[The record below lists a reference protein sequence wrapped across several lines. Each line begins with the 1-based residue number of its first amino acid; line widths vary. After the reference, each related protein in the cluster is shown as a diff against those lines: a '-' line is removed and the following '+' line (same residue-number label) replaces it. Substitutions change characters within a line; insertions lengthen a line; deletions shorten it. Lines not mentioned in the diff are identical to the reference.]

1 MFRRVLGGLALILA
15 FALGAHGAQA
25 QRANA
30 GTLEKIRFNGARTFP
45 EPLLRA
51 AIISNQSSCRLIL
64 CLFGM
69 GRQDE
74 RYDAVGLSQD
84 VYRLRLFYY
93 ERGYR
98 EADIA
103 LDTLR
108 EGSELTATF
117 QIEEGRPVRVNE
129 VVLNGL
135 DELDDGARRALHQ
148 ARGRLPLQAG
158 AALSLIDYEFSRDS
172 LLNRLHNLGFAQAQ
186 VLGGYQIPRD
196 APYDATVSYDLYPG
210 ERVRFGEPRI
220 EGNEL
225 VSDAVIRRMLDFESG
240 DYYSRDA
247 ILRSQRNLFGL
258 DVFRN
263 VQVRADVAA
272 ADSGI
277 VPIVVEAHE
286 GPVNRLRIG
295 VGLSSAEF
303 GNAEGRWTA
312 RNFLGGA
319 RRLEVRGRVANVLA
333 GSLADVPLFENAQP
347 PFDVLS
353 GSITVDFTQPWFF
366 DPANTFG
373 AGLLVERRS
382 IPDVFVRTA
391 QGGYVT
397 VSRVL
402 NPGTSVSFAYR
413 PELTRLDAED
423 LIFCVSFVTCESS
436 AIRVLREPHW
446 LAPLTF
452 SLVQDRSNSLFAPTR
467 GHVFRIDAE
476 YAADGTGSEFS
487 YARLL
492 GELSLYREP
501 FRGLVFASRL
511 RPGWARSMNEPGQG
525 LGLHPQKRFFAGGP
539 NSVRGL
545 AQYRLGPKLLTIN
558 AVRDLIAVDSTA
570 AFAGCTALA
579 VNAGT
584 CDVSVLAD
592 EAPGRFEV
600 RPVGGAI
607 SLEGNMEL
615 RFPVWGDKL
624 RGAAFVDFGQVWS
637 EAMKL
642 RPADLVWTPGAG
654 LRYFSP
660 IGPIRVDLGY
670 NTQGTERLT
679 VLTTKVCERPASGQ
693 PCDPASI
700 VDDRDYPASQLENTR
715 ILTSLGS
722 TNWKIGDGF
731 FERLQIHFSIGQ
743 AF

>member
-1 MFRRVLGGLALILA
+1 MRRWLGGVAVACSLV
-15 FALGAHGAQA
+15 FCAQDATA
-25 QRANA
+25 QRADP
-30 GTLEKIRFNGARTFP
+30 GTLESIRFEGAASFP

-51 AIISNQSSCRLIL
+51 AIISNQSSCRFIF

-69 GRQDE
+69 GKREE
-74 RYDAVGLSQD
+74 RYDEIGLNSDQL
-84 VYRLRLFYY
+84 RLRLFYY
-93 ERGYR
+93 ERGFR
-98 EADIA
+98 ETKVS

-108 EGSELTATF
+108 SERELAATF
-117 QIEEGRPVRVNE
+117 TIEEGRPVRVKE

-135 DELDDGARRALHQ
+135 DELDDAARHALNQ
-148 ARGRLPLQAG
+148 ARGRLPLQSG
-158 AALSLIDYEFSRDS
+158 APLSLIDYEFSRDS
-172 LLNRLHNLGFAQAQ
+172 LLNRLHNLGYARAE
-186 VLGGYQIPRD
+186 VLGGYEIPRD
-196 APYDATVSYDLYPG
+196 APYDATVNYDLYPG

-220 EGNEL
+220 EGNAL
-225 VSDAVIRRMLDFESG
+225 VSDAVIRRMLDFQPG

-263 VQVRADVAA
+263 VQVRAAVDAIEGGV
-272 ADSGI
+272 
-277 VPIVVEAHE
+277 VPIVVEARE
-286 GPVNRLRIG
+286 GPVNRLRVG
-295 VGLSSAEF
+295 FGLSSAEF

-319 RRLEVRGRVANVLA
+319 RRLEIRGRVANVFA
-333 GSLADVPLFENAQP
+333 ANLADLPLFENAQP

-353 GSITVDFTQPWFF
+353 GSFTIDFTQPWFF

-382 IPDVFVRTA
+382 IPDVFVRNA
-391 QGGYVT
+391 QGGYLT
-397 VSRVL
+397 VSRAL
-402 NPGTSVSFAYR
+402 YPGTSISLAYR
-413 PELTRLDAED
+413 PERTRLDAED
-423 LIFCVSFVTCESS
+423 LIFCVSFVTCESA

-446 LAPLTF
+446 LAPLGASF
-452 SLVQDRSNSLFAPTR
+452 VQDRSNSLFAPTR
-467 GHVFRIDAE
+467 GHILRVDAE
-476 YAADGTGSEFS
+476 YATGGTGSAFS
-487 YARLL
+487 YARVL

-558 AVRDLIAVDSTA
+558 AVRDLIAVDSGG
-570 AFAGCTALA
+570 AFGGCTAQA

-584 CDVSVLAD
+584 CDVSTLATR
-592 EAPGRFEV
+592 EPGRFEV

-607 SLEGNMEL
+607 SLEGNVEL
-615 RFPVWGDKL
+615 RFPVWGEKL
-624 RGAAFVDFGQVWS
+624 RGAAFMDFGQVWS
-637 EAMKL
+637 EAVDVRL
-642 RPADLVWTPGAG
+642 SDLVWSPGAG

-660 IGPIRVDLGY
+660 IGPIRIDVGY
-670 NTQGTERLT
+670 NTQDAERLT
-679 VLTTKVCERPASGQ
+679 VLTTKVCERPAEGQ

-700 VDDRDYPASQLENTR
+700 VEGRDYPASQLENTR
-715 ILTSLGS
+715 ILTSLGT
-722 TNWKIGDGF
+722 TNWKVGPSF
-731 FERLQIHFSIGQ
+731 WERLQFHFSIGQ